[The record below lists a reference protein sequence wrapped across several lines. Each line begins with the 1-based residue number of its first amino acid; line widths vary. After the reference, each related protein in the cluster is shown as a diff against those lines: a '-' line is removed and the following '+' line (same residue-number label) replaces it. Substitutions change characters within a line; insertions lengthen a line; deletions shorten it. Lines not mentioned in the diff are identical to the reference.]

1 MKTGSNRLRPPEPGE
16 EQALANGRDLGLV
29 KRFFPYAAKSWRMI
43 LISVGL
49 MLVLSLL
56 DLAVPYIT
64 KMAVDLYIVP
74 VDGQQATEE
83 FRLKGAMMV
92 GVVLVLLSLVRFAG
106 GFFQIMVMELAGQKT
121 MHELRIE
128 LYRHIQKLPMSFF
141 TENTVGRLSTRVTND
156 VQNMQEMFTTVITFV
171 MSDMFTLVGVLLIL
185 MYMDFKLAL
194 AVMVILPLVVWTT
207 AAFSGRSREVFRV
220 MRIKIAEI
228 NSMFSESCGGIKV
241 IQLFTGEDRT
251 SASFERL
258 NHENYIASMSQ
269 IKIYGL
275 FMPVVDLFGSLTLAV
290 VIFYGGGRVVA
301 DHVSLGTLVAF
312 ISYTRM
318 FFRPVR
324 DIAEKH
330 NILQN
335 ALASGERIIQIL
347 DRVEEEETG
356 GQEIGGIDTVEFKD
370 VSFAYSPD
378 QPVLE
383 NVSFS
388 VKSGESLA
396 IIGPTGSGKTSLTHL
411 LIKLYPKNQG
421 DIFINNRDIDTYSTP
436 SLRSKIALISQDP
449 YLFSGTIRQNIIAS
463 GSSMDEEEF
472 TRILEFSHL
481 KAVVDNLPNGADTR
495 VGQGGTLLSSG
506 ERQLV
511 SIARAFALWPDLIV
525 FDEAASHVDTES
537 EEKIRLATA
546 RLKENR
552 ISITIAHRLRSAVT
566 ADRIIVLRQ
575 GRITEMGHHDA
586 LMKKRGYYY
595 RLHTMEQMG

>member
-1 MKTGSNRLRPPEPGE
+1 MKTGSNRRPPLEAGA
-16 EQALANGRDLGLV
+16 EQPLANGRDLGLV
-29 KRFFPYAAKSWRMI
+29 RRFFPYAATSFRMI
-43 LISVGL
+43 LISVAL
-49 MLVLSLL
+49 MVVLSLL

-74 VDGQQATEE
+74 GEGQPATEE
-83 FRLKGAMMV
+83 VRLKGALMV
-92 GVVLVLLSLVRFAG
+92 GLLLVLLSLVRFAG

-156 VQNMQEMFTTVITFV
+156 IQNMQEMFTTVITFV

-207 AAFSGRSREVFRV
+207 AAFSGRSREVFRL

-228 NSMFSESCGGIKV
+228 NSMFAESCGGIRV

-251 SASFERL
+251 RDSFERL

-378 QPVLE
+378 QPVLN

-411 LIKLYPKNQG
+411 LVKLYQRNQG
-421 DIFINNRDIDTYSTP
+421 EILINNRDIDTYSTP

-449 YLFSGTIRQNIIAS
+449 YLFSGTIRQNIISS
-463 GSSMDEEEF
+463 GSSVSEKEF
-472 TRILEFSHL
+472 TRILEFAHL
-481 KAVVDNLPNGADTR
+481 KSIVENLPNGADTR
-495 VGQGGTLLSSG
+495 VGQGGALLSSG

-537 EEKIRLATA
+537 EEKIRLATT

-575 GRITEMGHHDA
+575 GRITEMGNHDE
-586 LMKKRGYYY
+586 LMKKRGFYH
-595 RLHTMEQMG
+595 RLHTMERMG

>member
-1 MKTGSNRLRPPEPGE
+1 MKTRIETAPP
-16 EQALANGRDLGLV
+16 NGRDLRLV
-29 KRFFPYAAKSWRMI
+29 RQFIPYIAKNGRMI
-43 LISVGL
+43 LVSIAL

-74 VDGQQATEE
+74 EHGHGAPAGI
-83 FRLKGAMMV
+83 RLRGVVTAGA
-92 GVVLVLLSLVRFAG
+92 VLVLIALVRFAG
-106 GFFQIMVMELAGQKT
+106 SFFQILVMELSGQRT
-121 MHELRIE
+121 MHDLRIE
-128 LYRHIQKLPMSFF
+128 VYRHIQKLPMSFF

-156 VQNMQEMFTTVITFV
+156 IQNMQEMFTTIITFV
-171 MSDMFTLVGVLLIL
+171 MSDMFTLVGVLVIL
-185 MYMDFKLAL
+185 VCLDFRL
-194 AVMVILPLVVWTT
+194 AVAVMAIVPVVVWTT
-207 AAFSGRSREVFRV
+207 MAFSGRSREVFRL
-220 MRIKIAEI
+220 MRAKIAEI
-228 NSMFSESCGGIKV
+228 NAMFSESCGGIRV
-241 IQLFTGEDRT
+241 IQLFTGEASTRT
-251 SASFERL
+251 RFQRL
-258 NHENYIASMSQ
+258 NHENYMAGMAQ
-269 IKIYGL
+269 IKLYGL
-275 FMPVVDLFGSLTLAV
+275 FMPVVDLFGSLTLAI
-290 VIFYGGGRVVA
+290 VIFYGGGRVVSDA
-301 DHVSLGTLVAF
+301 ISLGTLVAF

-335 ALASGERIIQIL
+335 ALASGERIVNIL
-347 DRVEEEETG
+347 DRDQEEQTG
-356 GQEIGGIDTVEFKD
+356 TLALDGIHTVAFKN
-370 VSFAYSPD
+370 VSFAYAPD
-378 QPVLE
+378 QHVLD

-396 IIGPTGSGKTSLTHL
+396 ILGPTGSGKTSLTHL
-411 LIKLYPKNQG
+411 LVKLYPRTQG
-421 DIFINNRDIDTYSTP
+421 EILVNGRTIDAYQTS

-449 YLFSGTIRQNIIAS
+449 YLFSGTIRENIIPLGRSVDPAEF
-463 GSSMDEEEF
+463 EE
-472 TRILEFSHL
+472 ILALSHL
-481 KAVVDNLPNGADTR
+481 KSVVDNLPNGADTR

-511 SIARAFALWPDLIV
+511 SIARAFALWPDLII

-575 GRITEMGHHDA
+575 GRITEMGGHDA
-586 LMKKRGYYY
+586 LMKNKGFYH
-595 RLHTMEQMG
+595 RLHSMEQMG

>member
-1 MKTGSNRLRPPEPGE
+1 MNREVNSAPQEAGA
-16 EQALANGRDLGLV
+16 EQPLNNGRDLGLV
-29 KRFFPYAAKSWRMI
+29 KRFFPYAATSYRMI
-43 LISVGL
+43 LISVTL

-74 VDGQQATEE
+74 EDGQPAIEDV
-83 FRLKGAMMV
+83 RLKGALMA

-106 GFFQIMVMELAGQKT
+106 GFFQIMVMELAGQRT

-156 VQNMQEMFTTVITFV
+156 IQNMQEMFTTVITFV
-171 MSDMFTLVGVLLIL
+171 MSDMFTLVGVLVIL
-185 MYMDFKLAL
+185 LYMDVKLAL
-194 AVMVILPLVVWTT
+194 AVMVILPLVVLTT
-207 AAFSGRSREVFRV
+207 AAFSGRSRGVFRL
-220 MRIKIAEI
+220 MRVKIAEI

-241 IQLFTGEDRT
+241 IQLFTGEGHT
-251 SASFERL
+251 KKTFERL
-258 NHENYIASMSQ
+258 NHENYTASMLQ

-301 DHVSLGTLVAF
+301 DYVSLGTLVAF

-356 GQEIGGIDTVEFKD
+356 SLEIDGIKTVEFKG

-378 QPVLE
+378 QPVLD

-411 LIKLYPKNQG
+411 IVKLYPKNQG
-421 DIFINNRDIDTYSTP
+421 DILINGRDIETYSTP

-449 YLFSGTIRQNIIAS
+449 YLFSGTIRQNIVS
-463 GSSMDEEEF
+463 NGRSVGEEEF
-472 TRILEFSHL
+472 NRILELSHL
-481 KAVVDNLPNGADTR
+481 KSIVDNLPNGAETR

-566 ADRIIVLRQ
+566 ADRIIVLEQ
-575 GRITEMGHHDA
+575 GRITEMGDHDA
-586 LMKKRGYYY
+586 LMKKRGFYH